1 MSTGSAATWVV
12 RSAPGDHSCMTTISL
27 SSIDLRHDQILMTHE
42 LISAGY
48 DDRQI
53 TRMVRRGDLHRL
65 RHGAYTF
72 GAYWKDLDVT
82 GRRKL
87 VAHATLRSARSPA
100 ALAGPSAAD
109 VYGVPVW
116 DMGEE
121 VHLARLDHKSSRR
134 KGGKVQHRG
143 TILAEDVTVRDGLPV
158 TSGTRTAL
166 DMIAVAD
173 VPRALV
179 TVNGLLHAKETSP
192 EHLARRAVSMQYDPN
207 TAIAPIVLGLADGRC
222 ESAGESLTLH
232 LTWKQHLPRPELQVL
247 VCDASGRVVAR
258 VDFAWPVLGVFLE
271 FDGKEKYHRFRRPGE
286 TIEDAVLR
294 EKRREELICGLT
306 GWRCI
311 RLVWADLYYPE
322 RTAARIAATLNGERW
337 AA

>member
-1 MSTGSAATWVV
+1 
-12 RSAPGDHSCMTTISL
+12 MTTISL
-27 SSIDLRHDQILMTHE
+27 NSIDLSHNQILMTHE
-42 LISAGY
+42 LIAAGY
-48 DDRQI
+48 DDRHI

-72 GAYWKDLDVT
+72 GAHWSSLDPAE
-82 GRRKL
+82 RRKL

-109 VYGVPVW
+109 LYGVPVW
-116 DMGEE
+116 DMGDE
-121 VHLARLDHKSSRR
+121 VHLARLDHKAGRR

-143 TILAEDVTVRDGLPV
+143 TILAEDLTVRDGLPV

-166 DMIAVAD
+166 DMIALAD

-179 TVNGLLHAKETSP
+179 TVNGLLHAKETTP
-192 EHLARRAVSMQYDPN
+192 ELLERRAASMQYDPG
-207 TAIAPIVLGLADGRC
+207 TVAAPVVLGLADGRC
-222 ESAGESLTLH
+222 ESAGESLTVH
-232 LTWKQHLPRPELQVL
+232 LVWRQHLPRPELQVL
-247 VCDASGRVVAR
+247 IRDRSGRVVAR
-258 VDFAWPVLGVFLE
+258 VDFAWPALGVFME
-271 FDGKEKYHRFRRPGE
+271 FDGKEKYRRFRRPGE
-286 TIEDAVLR
+286 TIEDAILR

-311 RLVWADLYYPE
+311 RLVWADLYYPD
-322 RTAARIAATLNGERW
+322 RTAARIVATLNGERW